1 MAAKKPKIE
10 FNTMTAVELR
20 AMQKQLTTQLK
31 SMEDEESRT
40 RKLAQAEEARL
51 KKIAEAE
58 YATKLETR
66 QREALDRI
74 AILDASICDQVREI
88 ENIMDQFAVNERP
101 YYCLEVGDTSFERV
115 AGYWKNSYQ

>member
-10 FNTMTAVELR
+10 FNTMTADELR
-20 AMQKQLTTQLK
+20 TMQKQLTAQLK

-58 YATKLETR
+58 YAAKLETR
-66 QREALDRI
+66 QREALYRI

-88 ENIMDQFAVNERP
+88 ENILDQFVVNERP
-101 YYCLEVGDTSFERV
+101 HYCLELGDTSFERKSGHWV
-115 AGYWKNSYQ
+115 NSYQ